1 LPVAR
6 QMDNAKPVLWWQ
18 VFFVFFMAINKASIV
33 YLFDAFKLFSEKIGW
48 NRKEKPV
55 FTAPAFTSNHRRG
68 II

>member
-48 NRKEKPV
+48 NRK
-55 FTAPAFTSNHRRG
+55 
-68 II
+68 